1 MSLHPQVKWAQR
13 PDVVYLTVLLPD
25 AKDPKV
31 NLDPEGI
38 FTFSATAGAGD
49 RHYELKLELQDKVN
63 VEESKISIGVRSI
76 VCVLQKA
83 EPKWWNKLL
92 RGDAKAPH
100 YVKVDWD
107 KWVDEDDEAD
117 AGPGDMDM
125 NSMDFSKFGDMG
137 GMGGDMAGMMGGM
150 GGMMG
155 GMGGMMGGMGGM
167 GGMMG
172 GMGGDMA
179 GMMGGMGGDMGDDLD
194 DSDDEE
200 QEVTKPSAKADEKVD
215 EEPKGEG
222 SKVADEAK

>member
-1 MSLHPQVKWAQR
+1 MSLHPEVKWAQR
-13 PDVVYLTVLLPD
+13 PDVVYLTVMLPD

-38 FTFSATAGAGD
+38 FNFSATAGAGD
-49 RHYELKLELQDKVN
+49 RPYELKLELQDKVN

-83 EPKWWNKLL
+83 EPKWWTKLL
-92 RGDAKAPH
+92 RGAGKAPH

-107 KWVDEDDEAD
+107 KWVDEDDEPD
-117 AGPGDMDM
+117 AGPGDMDL
-125 NSMDFSKFGDMG
+125 NSMDFSKFGDMGGMMG

-150 GGMMG
+150 GGMG
-155 GMGGMMGGMGGM
+155 
-167 GGMMG
+167 
-172 GMGGDMA
+172 

-200 QEVTKPSAKADEKVD
+200 QDVTKPSAKAAETVD
-215 EEPKGEG
+215 GKPKIEEVTKAGGET
-222 SKVADEAK
+222 A